1 MGTQD
6 RTLQV
11 ALVTTYEGPCQE
23 QEVSA
28 GAQGPAVIRS
38 THNPTERRH
47 SGCWRS
53 GDTLHPKL
61 MNPHVQI

>member
-11 ALVTTYEGPCQE
+11 AWVTTCEGPCQE

-28 GAQGPAVIRS
+28 EARGPAVIR
-38 THNPTERRH
+38 PTQSHREK
-47 SGCWRS
+47 
-53 GDTLHPKL
+53 TLRAGGVPVTL
-61 MNPHVQI
+61 CI

>member
-11 ALVTTYEGPCQE
+11 AWLTTCEGPCQE

-28 GAQGPAVIRS
+28 EARGPAVIRP

-47 SGCWRS
+47 SGLVVFR
-53 GDTLHPKL
+53 
-61 MNPHVQI
+61 